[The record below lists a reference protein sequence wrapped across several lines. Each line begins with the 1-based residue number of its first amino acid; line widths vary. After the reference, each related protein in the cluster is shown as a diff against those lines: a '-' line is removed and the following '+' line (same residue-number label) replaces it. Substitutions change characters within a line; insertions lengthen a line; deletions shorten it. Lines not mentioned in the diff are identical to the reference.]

1 MERMPILLTV
11 LRVVSKFV
19 EHGTVQD
26 RLKTNCGRKK
36 TVQVPR
42 NVGIIA
48 RQTPTLSIRRLHL
61 GTELRRSSV
70 EKMLR
75 KTLKIPEPTCFDGMH
90 VMVWAGLIKDHIIG
104 PFFITGSVT
113 GQVYLQLLQQ
123 RVWPA
128 LQAIMGEEEEFV
140 VFQHD
145 GASAHYETRVRAWLD
160 GKLED
165 RWMGRGGPIPWPAR
179 SPDLSPLDF
188 WL

>member
-1 MERMPILLTV
+1 M
-11 LRVVSKFV
+11 VS
-19 EHGTVQD
+19 
-26 RLKTNCGRKK
+26 
-36 TVQVPR
+36 
-42 NVGIIA
+42 
-48 RQTPTLSIRRLHL
+48 
-61 GTELRRSSV
+61 
-70 EKMLR
+70 
-75 KTLKIPEPTCFDGMH
+75 PEPTCFMECSNQKKAG

-104 PFFITGSVT
+104 PFFINGSVT

-165 RWMGRGGPIPWPAR
+165 RWMGRGDPYHGKHEVMIYLHR
-179 SPDLSPLDF
+179 TSGF
-188 WL
+188 GVT